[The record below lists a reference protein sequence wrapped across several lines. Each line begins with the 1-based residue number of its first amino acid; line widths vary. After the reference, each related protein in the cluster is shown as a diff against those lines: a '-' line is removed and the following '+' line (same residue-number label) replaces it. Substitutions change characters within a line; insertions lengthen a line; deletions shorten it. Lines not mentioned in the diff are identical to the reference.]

1 MVLFFGSA
9 AAAPGDL
16 DPSFGNGGE
25 AEAAISSAAI
35 AEDLAVQPDG
45 KIVVAGSSNYGLA
58 LARFNADG
66 SLDSGFGSGGTVGG
80 PTGPYGVA
88 FAVAIQADGKILAGG
103 WSADGTMAVVRFT
116 ANGSVDESF
125 GVGGVAAGPPGV
137 VRGLEV
143 QPNGKIVLAGSGPDP
158 VASAHENVLLL
169 RFDPDGTPDA
179 GFGSNGVVRTRI
191 GADSDAWALALQADN
206 KILVAGRGGDFK
218 NVMAVARYEPDGQL
232 DPTFGT
238 AGVMTATPW
247 WATAIGV
254 EPDGRIVVAGSADRG
269 LAVMRLRP
277 DGAFDPTFGSNGTV
291 TIGTGGLRGAWDLAL
306 QSDGHIVVG
315 AEGPSVFTLVRLG
328 IGGEVDPSFGQD
340 GISRTSF
347 GFWSEARA
355 IALQPDGRILAAGF
369 NSHESETH
377 FAVARYRVAS
387 PSTIEAAPVIV
398 RYGRKVRL
406 EGTAADPRPGT
417 LVRVLGRDCFAYST
431 ARLGVTKED
440 SVGAWTAAVTP
451 RARTGYRAQIDGDRS
466 VPVDVQ
472 VSPRVRLRRIS
483 RTRVQVRVTYGH
495 SLEGETIELQRFRDG
510 SGWVRVRFRELRR
523 LGRARDGIVSSATLK
538 AAASR
543 GPIRAYLEQPNPYAC
558 YATAVSRPIPR

>member
-25 AEAAISSAAI
+25 AEAVISSAAI

-58 LARFNADG
+58 LARFNTDG
-66 SLDSGFGSGGTVGG
+66 SLDSGFGSGGTVSG

-103 WSADGTMAVVRFT
+103 WSAEGSMAVVRFT
-116 ANGSVDESF
+116 ASGSVDESF
-125 GVGGVAAGPPGV
+125 GVGGVAAGPAGV
-137 VRGLEV
+137 VRGVVV
-143 QPNGKIVLAGSGPDP
+143 QPDGKIVLAGSGPDP

-191 GADSDAWALALQADN
+191 GADSDAWALALQADD
-206 KILVAGRGGDFK
+206 KILVAGRGGDFR
-218 NVMAVARYEPDGQL
+218 NMMAVARYEPDGQL

-238 AGVMTATPW
+238 DGITTATPW
-247 WATAIGV
+247 SAASIGV
-254 EPDGRIVVAGSADRG
+254 EPDGRIVVAGSADSG
-269 LAVMRLRP
+269 LAIMRLRP
-277 DGAFDPTFGSNGTV
+277 NGALDASFGSNGIV

-315 AEGPSVFTLVRLG
+315 GQGPSVFTLVRLG
-328 IGGEVDPSFGQD
+328 VGGKVDPSFGQD
-340 GISRTSF
+340 GISRASF

-355 IALQPDGRILAAGF
+355 VALQADGRILAAGF

-387 PSTIEAAPVIV
+387 PSTIEAAPTVV
-398 RYGRKVRL
+398 PYGTRIML
-406 EGTAADPRPGT
+406 EGRATDARAGAS
-417 LVRVLGRDCFAYST
+417 VRMLARNCFELST
-431 ARLGVTKED
+431 K
-440 SVGAWTAAVTP
+440 SVGATAEDAGGAWTTSVTP
-451 RARTGYRAQIDGDRS
+451 RGRTSYRAEIDGDRS

-472 VSPRVRLRRIS
+472 VRPRVTIRRLTRS
-483 RTRVQVRVTYGH
+483 RVQVRVLYGH
-495 SLEGETIELQRFRDG
+495 SLAGETIELQRFRG
-510 SGWVRVRFRELRR
+510 SSWGHVRFGALSR
-523 LGRARDGIVSSATLK
+523 LGRVRGGAVSNVTLK
-538 AAASR
+538 TGQRHGA
-543 GPIRAYLEQPNPYAC
+543 IRAVLDQPNEYAC
-558 YATAVSRPIPR
+558 YASAVSRTIHR